1 LASGD
6 DVLTQEKLTMDRF
19 DTEPR
24 AFYDHQARLLRPH
37 LPRRIDDMNVSEL
50 EVFMLRGRR
59 LQARAMGDGIGW
71 LFGKLRRPLRGSS
84 DTTASGRQPDCRH
97 VA

>member
-1 LASGD
+1 
-6 DVLTQEKLTMDRF
+6 MDRF

-24 AFYDHQARLLRPH
+24 GFYDHQARLLRPH

-59 LQARAMGDGIGW
+59 LQARAMGEGIGW
-71 LFGKLRRPLRGSS
+71 LFGKLRRLLRGSS
-84 DTTASGRQPDCRH
+84 RTSTSPGQPDCH
-97 VA
+97 DAA